1 MGVKGEGKW
10 NDGRIF
16 VNDGSSTLRGALY
29 IYIQKWLSKL
39 GSSAL
44 VSQKS

>member
-1 MGVKGEGKW
+1 MGVKGEGKSGMMEESW
-10 NDGRIF
+10 
-16 VNDGSSTLRGALY
+16 SSTLRGALY